1 MPVLG
6 ELPVLSGQWSRWP
19 ARGASEDASHG
30 MGQTS
35 FRTSALFA
43 SYSCVLTGPSWNCA
57 SSFLGPSA
65 SRSTAE
71 PAYCTAGGERLIVN
85 SPHEEPAWHWR
96 YDRTAHLFDLADG
109 HRPAGY
115 SAALAREFECRWFL
129 LCQLEWAKTLIP
141 LTEAPPVDWLH
152 LDIPSDG
159 DAFKRLGAKM
169 ATGSGNTAVVA
180 KVITGQVLNRVTNS
194 RDARSPRKSLWSR
207 PASRCGVSDE
217 FNPTRFGA
225 RASHSPMIQSA
236 LVVRSRRIAL
246 REPTLPVVR

>member
-1 MPVLG
+1 MASWKDYRLPRSSRRNAWLPSPEVPISALDRSVPFSHSHSRSGRLVNRRDASVG

-30 MGQTS
+30 TGQTS

-71 PAYCTAGGERLIVN
+71 PACCTAGGERLIVN

-115 SAALAREFECRWFL
+115 SAAWHESSSADGSYSVSLNGPKRSFRSLKRRRSIGCTSTFRPTATRSSGSAPRWRPGPET
-129 LCQLEWAKTLIP
+129 Q
-141 LTEAPPVDWLH
+141 
-152 LDIPSDG
+152 PSWPRSSQG
-159 DAFKRLGAKM
+159 KSS
-169 ATGSGNTAVVA
+169 TG
-180 KVITGQVLNRVTNS
+180 
-194 RDARSPRKSLWSR
+194 
-207 PASRCGVSDE
+207 
-217 FNPTRFGA
+217 
-225 RASHSPMIQSA
+225 
-236 LVVRSRRIAL
+236 
-246 REPTLPVVR
+246 